1 LGCGESKEEE
11 GKLKDEDE
19 GESEER
25 IIEGVVEEGLVF
37 IKGSRTSMSSP
48 LNGSDSTCS
57 CDVPL

>member
-1 LGCGESKEEE
+1 MGCGESKEEE

-48 LNGSDSTCS
+48 LNGSD
-57 CDVPL
+57 